1 MLLLAVPVGLLIG
14 LALGALGG
22 GGSILAV
29 PALVYLLDQGAQEA
43 TTGSLVVVGV
53 AAAAALVPQARA
65 GRVRWR
71 RGLLFSALG
80 IVGAVAGS
88 HLGAAVD
95 PDLLLL
101 GFSGL
106 LLLAAGGMTLRRR
119 RAGAEGGGEGGASP
133 GARPAGSRGRASC
146 FVRTA
151 LAATAV
157 GLLTGFFGVGGGF
170 VIVPALVLVLGFDL
184 PVAIGTSL
192 LVIALNSGVALAAR
206 SATHPDVDAVLIA
219 VFALAAVVGT
229 WLGERAAARLPVAR
243 LDAAF
248 RLMLLVLAAAMGTS
262 SLLRVV

>member
-29 PALVYLLDQGAQEA
+29 PALVYLLGQGAQEA
-43 TTGSLVVVGV
+43 TTGSLVVVGL
-53 AAAAALVPQARA
+53 AAASALVPQARA

-71 RGLLFSALG
+71 RGLVFSALG
-80 IVGAVAGS
+80 VAGS
-88 HLGAAVD
+88 VVGSRFGAAVD

-106 LLLAAGGMTLRRR
+106 LLVAAGGMTLRRR
-119 RAGAEGGGEGGASP
+119 RAAAGGEDQP
-133 GARPAGSRGRASC
+133 GPSRGRAAC
-146 FVRTA
+146 LRRTA
-151 LAATAV
+151 LAATGV

-170 VIVPALVLVLGFDL
+170 VIVPALVLVLGFEL

-206 SATHPDVDAVLIA
+206 SATHPDIDVSLVA

-229 WLGERAAARLPVAR
+229 WVGERAASRLPVAR

-248 RLMLLVLAAAMGTS
+248 RLMLLVLAAAMATS
-262 SLLRVV
+262 SLVALV